1 MKLIKNQIL
10 NQTIQENSKVI
21 EDIVYDIVKQ
31 YTSPLDSK
39 MQICRD
45 IFNSPNKITNQE
57 IEDLLAQL
65 PSCLYFVTEGQEI
78 IGIRESIA
86 EMAKKETFI
95 IAREKA
101 IGTIQD
107 KNTTAEGASIE
118 EAINQIIY
126 NRAYKMIKSKIDM
139 AQEMINS
146 LKRIFDARMADY
158 QISQGGRR

>member
-45 IFNSPNKITNQE
+45 IFNSPDKITNQ
-57 IEDLLAQL
+57 EDLLAQL
-65 PSCLYFVTEGQEI
+65 PSCLYFVTEGQEV

-86 EMAKKETFI
+86 EMAKKEAFI
-95 IAREKA
+95 IARERA

-107 KNTTAEGASIE
+107 KNTSAEGASIE

>member
-10 NQTIQENSKVI
+10 SQTIQENSKVI

-31 YTSPLDSK
+31 YTFPLDEK
-39 MQICRD
+39 MTICRN
-45 IFNSPNKITNQE
+45 IFNSPDKITNEE

-65 PSCLYFVTEGQEI
+65 PSCLYFVTEGQEV

-86 EMAKKETFI
+86 EMSKKEAFI

-101 IGTIQD
+101 TGTIQD
-107 KNTTAEGASIE
+107 KNTTAEGASLE

-126 NRAYKMIKSKIDM
+126 NRSYKMIKSKIDM